1 MIISPVIFDKFY
13 KQNVSRLEMPKGVN
27 YPISHNNLNIWLSN
41 IQKIP
46 QLTKFGYEF
55 AQTLTHISFAEFY
68 ENLWKL
74 GITLLQKFTTNKDPS
89 VNKNGVYIYIGSNP
103 QKSNLWCVL
112 LLWSTIKPI
121 VKGLLTSIDNNISDT
136 ILYID
141 DCSYSG
147 NQVLKFI
154 NNTFPAHNGNFI
166 NNLIVCNVYISK
178 NANTL
183 ISKKCNVIFINE
195 LPNFDNN
202 IINNITNKKIRE
214 FLKLTDN
221 LTNVYFDHKLAS
233 GLSIFQGILAFGLYP
248 PTTNDFDEY
257 EWRKKMPIKSLIR
270 GCEDF
275 YTNTNIG
282 YLYLDSNDFH
292 EDYKS
297 SCPMPFYKTIK
308 YTYDS
313 QIISDLEN
321 LK

>member
-202 IINNITNKKIRE
+202 IINNITIN
-214 FLKLTDN
+214 
-221 LTNVYFDHKLAS
+221 
-233 GLSIFQGILAFGLYP
+233 
-248 PTTNDFDEY
+248 
-257 EWRKKMPIKSLIR
+257 
-270 GCEDF
+270 
-275 YTNTNIG
+275 
-282 YLYLDSNDFH
+282 
-292 EDYKS
+292 
-297 SCPMPFYKTIK
+297 
-308 YTYDS
+308 
-313 QIISDLEN
+313 
-321 LK
+321 